1 MGNGFYL
8 TLMLGPGVPV
18 PASESMLEALQSVQ
32 VTVASGRRS
41 GFSLT
46 FSLSN
51 NSPLHTLFLLGGGAT
66 IPIFR
71 VIIIVT
77 VNGSSDVLMDGV
89 VLNTRVAPG
98 NDPGH
103 STLTVMGEDLS
114 AVMDLLDLDGLPY
127 PAMPAE
133 AAVAL
138 ILVKYAFLGVIPLVI
153 PSILID
159 VPIPVNR
166 IPQQQ
171 GTDFKYVKHLADRV
185 GYVFYIEPGPKPM
198 MNFAYW
204 GPEVRVGVPQKALNI
219 NMDAHTNVEQLS
231 FNYNGD
237 NATLPIVT
245 VQNEETRAPIPIPIP
260 PITPLSPPLGLVPPI
275 PKRLSMISG
284 TAGLNPIQAVLIGL
298 AKAAQT
304 ADVVDGQGT
313 INVVRYGRPL
323 KARQLV
329 GVRGAG
335 TAFDGL
341 YYVKSVTHNIKR
353 GEYKQSF
360 NLVRNA
366 LVSNTPRVPA

>member
-1 MGNGFYL
+1 MFL
-8 TLMLGPGVPV
+8 SVISVKAPPV
-18 PASESMLEALQSVQ
+18 FSSAS
-32 VTVASGRRS
+32 
-41 GFSLT
+41 
-46 FSLSN
+46 
-51 NSPLHTLFLLGGGAT
+51 
-66 IPIFR
+66 
-71 VIIIVT
+71 
-77 VNGSSDVLMDGV
+77 
-89 VLNTRVAPG
+89 
-98 NDPGH
+98 
-103 STLTVMGEDLS
+103 
-114 AVMDLLDLDGLPY
+114 
-127 PAMPAE
+127 
-133 AAVAL
+133 
-138 ILVKYAFLGVIPLVI
+138 
-153 PSILID
+153 
-159 VPIPVNR
+159 
-166 IPQQQ
+166 
-171 GTDFKYVKHLADRV
+171 
-185 GYVFYIEPGPKPM
+185 

-245 VQNEETRAPIPIPIP
+245 VQTEETRAPIPIPIP

-275 PKRLSMISG
+275 PKRISMISG

>member
-1 MGNGFYL
+1 MGKGFYL
-8 TLMLGPGVPV
+8 TLMIGPGVPL
-18 PASESMLEALQSVQ
+18 PATQSMLEAVQSVQ
-32 VTVASGRRS
+32 VTVSSGSRS
-41 GFSLT
+41 GFSLVFT
-46 FSLSN
+46 INN
-51 NSPLHTLFLLGGGAT
+51 NSPLHTLFVLSSGKT
-66 IPIFR
+66 IPIR
-71 VIIIVT
+71 VVIIVT
-77 VNGSSDVLMDGV
+77 VNGNSEVLMDGV
-89 VLNTRVAPG
+89 VVTTRVAPG
-98 NDPGH
+98 NEPGQ

-114 AVMDLLDLDGLPY
+114 ALMDLLDLDGLPY

-138 ILVKYAFLGVIPLVI
+138 ILVKYAFLGVVPLVI
-153 PSILID
+153 PSILVD

-185 GYVFYIEPGPKPM
+185 GYVFYVQPGPVPLT
-198 MNFAYW
+198 NIAYW
-204 GPEVRVGVPQKALNI
+204 GPEVRVGIPQPALST

-231 FNYNGD
+231 FNYNAD
-237 NATLPIVT
+237 RAELPIVT
-245 VQNEETRAPIPIPIP
+245 VLNEESRVSMLIPIP
-260 PITPLSPPLGLVPPI
+260 PITPLSPPLGLIPPI
-275 PKRLSMISG
+275 PKNIKLLPG
-284 TAGLNPIQAVLIGL
+284 TAGLNPIQAVLIGM
-298 AKAAQT
+298 AKTAKT
-304 ADVVDGQGT
+304 ADVVEGQGT

-366 LVSNTPRVPA
+366 LISNTPRIPV

>member
-1 MGNGFYL
+1 MGKGFYL

-18 PASESMLEALQSVQ
+18 PASQSMLDALQSVQ
-32 VTVASGRRS
+32 VTVASGARS

-46 FSLSN
+46 FTLRN
-51 NSPLHTLFLLGGGAT
+51 DSPLHTIFLLGGGAT

-71 VIIIVT
+71 VVIIVT
-77 VNGSSDVLMDGV
+77 INGNSSVLMDGV
-89 VLNTRVAPG
+89 VLNTRVTPG
-98 NDPGH
+98 NEPGH

-114 AVMDLLDLDGLPY
+114 ALMDLIDLDGLPF

-138 ILVKYAFLGVIPLVI
+138 ILVKYLVLGVIPLVI

-159 VPIPVNR
+159 VPIPVMR

-185 GYVFYIEPGPKPM
+185 GYVFYIDPGPKPM

-204 GPEVRVGVPQKALNI
+204 GPEIRVGIPQPALSM
-219 NMDAHTNVEQLS
+219 NMDAATNVEQLS
-231 FNYNGD
+231 FSFDGD
-237 NATLPIVT
+237 KAALPLVT
-245 VQNEETRAPIPIPIP
+245 IQNEETRAPIVIPIP
-260 PITPLSPPLGLVPPI
+260 PVSPFSPPLGLIPPI
-275 PKRLSMISG
+275 PKKFPMISG
-284 TAGLNPIQAVLIGL
+284 LAGLNPIQAVLIGMT
-298 AKAAQT
+298 KAARS
-304 ADVVDGQGT
+304 ADVVTGNGT
-313 INVVRYGRPL
+313 LNVVRYGRPL

-341 YYVKSVTHNIKR
+341 YYVNSVTHNIKR

-360 NLVRNA
+360 KLVRNA
-366 LVSNTPRVPA
+366 LVSNVPRIPA

>member
-1 MGNGFYL
+1 MGKGFYL

-18 PASESMLEALQSVQ
+18 PATRSMLEALQSVQ
-32 VTVASGRRS
+32 VTVSSGARS
-41 GFSLT
+41 GFSLV
-46 FSLSN
+46 FSIDN
-51 NSPLHTLFLLGGGAT
+51 NSPLHTLFLIGGGAT

-77 VNGSSDVLMDGV
+77 VNGSSEVLMDGV
-89 VLNTRVAPG
+89 VVNTRIAPG
-98 NDPGH
+98 TEPGH

-114 AVMDLLDLDGLPY
+114 ALMDLLDLDGLPY

-138 ILVKYAFLGVIPLVI
+138 VLVKYAFLGVIPMVI

-185 GYVFYIEPGPKPM
+185 GYVFYIEPGPAPM
-198 MNFAYW
+198 MNIAYW
-204 GPEVRVGVPQKALNI
+204 GPEVRVGIPQKALNT

-231 FNYNGD
+231 FNYNAD
-237 NATLPIVT
+237 RAALPLVT
-245 VQNEETRAPIPIPIP
+245 VQNQETRVSMIIPIP
-260 PITPLSPPLGLVPPI
+260 PVTPLSPPLGLIPAI
-275 PKRLSMISG
+275 PKSFPMISG
-284 TAGLNPIQAVLIGL
+284 TAGLNPVQAVLIGMT
-298 AKAAQT
+298 KAAKT
-304 ADVVDGQGT
+304 ADVVEGT
-313 INVVRYGRPL
+313 GSINVVRYGRPL

-360 NLVRNA
+360 NLVRNG
-366 LVSNTPRVPA
+366 LVSITPRVPA